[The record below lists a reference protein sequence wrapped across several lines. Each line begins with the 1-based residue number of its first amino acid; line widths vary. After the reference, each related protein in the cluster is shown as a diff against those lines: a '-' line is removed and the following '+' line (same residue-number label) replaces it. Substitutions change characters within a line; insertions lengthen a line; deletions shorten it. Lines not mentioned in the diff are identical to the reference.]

1 MDCHIF
7 LKHMPS
13 TIFANNNDQEDNSC
27 VCYKEQS
34 HRPSNHMQKCIGFL
48 EMLMQAQK
56 ILPSG
61 IFPGPSKNA
70 TEKEDYTR
78 SEFTFFRQG
87 K

>member
-48 EMLMQAQK
+48 ERVVLYLFQTC
-56 ILPSG
+56 IL
-61 IFPGPSKNA
+61 I
-70 TEKEDYTR
+70 R
-78 SEFTFFRQG
+78 SLIL
-87 K
+87 